1 MIDYQRIIDKYYP
14 AGSGL
19 RDIYMRH
26 CRAVA
31 DEALAIAERLGLPL
45 DRERIEAAAML
56 HDIGIFRT
64 HAPSILCIGSEP
76 YIAHGIIGREILLS
90 EGVDGEIADV
100 AARHTGSGLTREE
113 IECQHLPLPPG
124 DYCPQTLL
132 QRLVCY
138 ADKFYSKSG
147 SMERKSLERV
157 REQMARFGSESL
169 GRFEG
174 LVLEFGV

>member
-56 HDIGIFRT
+56 HDT
-64 HAPSILCIGSEP
+64 WN
-76 YIAHGIIGREILLS
+76 
-90 EGVDGEIADV
+90 
-100 AARHTGSGLTREE
+100 T
-113 IECQHLPLPPG
+113 
-124 DYCPQTLL
+124 
-132 QRLVCY
+132 
-138 ADKFYSKSG
+138 
-147 SMERKSLERV
+147 
-157 REQMARFGSESL
+157 
-169 GRFEG
+169 
-174 LVLEFGV
+174 